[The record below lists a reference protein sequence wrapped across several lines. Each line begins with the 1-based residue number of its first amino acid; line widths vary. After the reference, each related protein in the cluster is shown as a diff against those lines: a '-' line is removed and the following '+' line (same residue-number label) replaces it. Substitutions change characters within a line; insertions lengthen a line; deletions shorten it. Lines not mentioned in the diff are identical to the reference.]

1 MYKEYDKCRDKV
13 TTDFYNSSVWKEK
26 IINIKNNCFGLDIYS
41 LFKFNTVEFG
51 EVTHHIIPLK
61 ESYEQRLDDDNLI
74 LLTEMNHR
82 NIHTLMERGKKK
94 EITNELKEYKKM
106 FQLLISA

>member
-1 MYKEYDKCRDKV
+1 M
-13 TTDFYNSSVWKEK
+13 
-26 IINIKNNCFGLDIYS
+26 
-41 LFKFNTVEFG
+41 FKFNTIEFG

-82 NIHTLMERGKKK
+82 NIHNLMERGKKE
-94 EITNELKEYKKM
+94 EIINELKKYKKLFRLM
-106 FQLLISA
+106 VTA